1 VRSAIVNLS
10 SIAGVIGSEHV
21 HMAYNASKAAVQLMT
36 KSVAVQHAKGLCHG
50 NERGI
55 ERGQRLVRSHAAAT
69 ASNQSGAITTAD
81 IQTASPGVFIPAASG
96 FSPSQVRY

>member
-50 NERGI
+50 KME
-55 ERGQRLVRSHAAAT
+55 VS
-69 ASNQSGAITTAD
+69 
-81 IQTASPGVFIPAASG
+81 
-96 FSPSQVRY
+96 